1 MKGLKNPKFWD
12 CCTTFFVSR
21 KSCKLLKR
29 CTCDSQSKYQGV
41 IMTISTFSNQSS
53 ILVTI
58 PLLRVGEFVTAK
70 LKHECRI
77 LANLR
82 LVIKIAGML

>member
-1 MKGLKNPKFWD
+1 MALKNPKFWD

-29 CTCDSQSKYQGV
+29 CTCDSQSKYKGGGV
-41 IMTISTFSNQSS
+41 IMAIRIFSNQSS

-58 PLLRVGEFVTAK
+58 PLLRVAELVTAK
-70 LKHECRI
+70 L
-77 LANLR
+77 
-82 LVIKIAGML
+82 